1 MIPTN
6 IETGEPQINIIFD
19 KYQDNYNIILNNAVS
34 DVKWNQIPDTDNEI
48 GSPILG
54 QLYDGIWVN

>member
-19 KYQDNYNIILNNAVS
+19 KYQDNYNIILINAVS
-34 DVKWNQIPDTDNEI
+34 DVKWNQIPDTDNET

-54 QLYDGIWVN
+54 QLYYGIWVN